1 MNNKRV
7 LRPGTWLAAAGLVLG
22 ISAAQAAPT
31 LYRGLDN
38 LDLSGGGAHPTADA
52 ARAQFLAAVGAVAVQ
67 SFERAGDG
75 IAVGAVPASFM
86 VGSTSVSFSTA
97 GAGVREIAADPGA
110 FSTFATQGS
119 QFLYALV
126 AAGGTFY
133 TMEFDMPTAGL
144 GFYVTDPN
152 DWFGN
157 DLASTVLQVSLVHA
171 NNDVE
176 TVDLLDNISASQVRN
191 GSVAFFGAVDLANP
205 IVGFSIL
212 NPLALPG
219 EDALGL
225 DQLTLAQASAVP
237 EPATLLLAGG
247 ALFAASRRQRARHA

>member
-7 LRPGTWLAAAGLVLG
+7 LRPGTWLVAASLVLG
-22 ISAAQAAPT
+22 ISVVHAAPT

-75 IAVGAVPASFM
+75 IAAGAVPASFS
-86 VGSTSVSFSTA
+86 VGATTVTFSA
-97 GAGVREIAADPGA
+97 PGAGDRRIVNGA
-110 FSTFATQGS
+110 GDFSTFATDGS

-126 AAGGTFY
+126 AAGATFY
-133 TMEFDMPTAGL
+133 SMTFDTPTAGL
-144 GFYVTDPN
+144 GFYLTDAN
-152 DWFGN
+152 DWAPSDSAPGVLLARLEHADGQVEFVDVMEGANAGQVVNGN
-157 DLASTVLQVSLVHA
+157 
-171 NNDVE
+171 
-176 TVDLLDNISASQVRN
+176 
-191 GSVAFFGAVDLANP
+191 VAFFGAVDAANP

-212 NPLALPG
+212 NPVTLPG

-225 DQLTLAQASAVP
+225 DQLTLAQSVP